1 MNSRRMRRAKFAALT
16 AFLLTAVAAPLMAQ
30 GRGGPGRNAPPIG
43 PVAEKTAD
51 GAPNLQGVWLSK
63 WIRDMADGRFA
74 EKSVDVPFTE
84 WGRKLWD
91 ERTGNLQ
98 AQDPT
103 LKCWPTGVPRQA
115 GTPYPMQI
123 VQSKD
128 LVVILYE
135 GAAHTYRIIPT
146 DGRPHGK
153 FDQLWMGDS
162 RGHWEGTTLV
172 VDVTNFND
180 KTWLDSA
187 GHPHSDQLH
196 ITERYTRAE
205 PDTLMYDVTIDDPV
219 AYTKPWTTTYKYKTN
234 ASLEIMEYWCT
245 ENNLD
250 AAHSVGK

>member
-1 MNSRRMRRAKFAALT
+1 MT
-16 AFLLTAVAAPLMAQ
+16 AFLLAAATPPLVAQ
-30 GRGGPGRNAPPIG
+30 GRGGPGGRNAPPIG
-43 PVAEKTAD
+43 PVAERTAD

-74 EKSVDVPFTE
+74 EKDVDVPFTE
-84 WGRKLWD
+84 WGRKLWE

-146 DGRPHGK
+146 DGRPHGR
-153 FDQLWMGDS
+153 FDELWMGDS
-162 RGHWEGTTLV
+162 RGRWEGKTLV

-187 GHPHSDQLH
+187 GHPHSDRLH
-196 ITERYTRAE
+196 ITERYTRTE
-205 PDTLMYDVTIDDPV
+205 PDTLMYEVTIDDPV
-219 AYTKPWTTTYKYKTN
+219 AYTRPWTTTYRYRTN
-234 ASLEIMEYWCT
+234 GSLEIMEYWCT

-250 AAHSVGK
+250 APHSVGK

>member
-1 MNSRRMRRAKFAALT
+1 MSMDTFKSIGAGFCILAALT
-16 AFLLTAVAAPLMAQ
+16 VPLFAQAPAAK
-30 GRGGPGRNAPPIG
+30 APAAKPDV
-43 PVAEKTAD
+43 PAKTSE

-63 WIRDMADGRFA
+63 WIVNMADGRFA
-74 EKSVDVPFTE
+74 EKTVDVPFTP
-84 WGRKLWD
+84 WGKAQWD

-98 AQDPT
+98 AHDPT
-103 LKCWPTGVPRQA
+103 LNCWPTGIPRQA

-146 DGRPHGK
+146 TGGPHGK

-162 RGHWEGTTLV
+162 VGHWEGETLV

-180 KTWLDSA
+180 KTWLDSS

-196 ITERYTRAE
+196 ITERYTRTA
-205 PDTLMYDVTIDDPV
+205 PDVLRYDVTIEDPI
-219 AYTKPWTTTYKYKTN
+219 AYTKPWTTTYTYKAN
-234 ASLEIMEYWCT
+234 PGLQIMEYWCT

-250 AAHSVGK
+250 KAHSVGK